1 MPKIVNHEAYRE
13 DLVSR
18 AASYFAEHGYTASSM
33 RKIGTHLGVS
43 KSALYHYFPNKES
56 LFLACTEFMM
66 TRAGSDFCILGDH
79 PVETKIEKLTEI
91 MRRDFGSEISIM
103 VDYMRGKSK
112 EEIANDK
119 AMKVALEVY
128 ESSVLA
134 IVSKEEAR
142 DTLAKIF
149 GTLFLEYMRGEI

>member
-18 AASYFAEHGYTASSM
+18 AASYFAEYGYTATSM
-33 RKIGTHLGVS
+33 RKIGDHLGVS

-66 TRAGSDFCILGDH
+66 TRAESDFSIPGDD
-79 PVETKIEKLTEI
+79 PVESKIEKLTEI

-103 VDYMRGKSK
+103 VDYMRGKNK
-112 EEIANDK
+112 AEIANDK
-119 AMKVALEVY
+119 AMKIALEVY
-128 ESSVLA
+128 ERSVSA
-134 IVSKEEAR
+134 IVGKEETQA
-142 DTLAKIF
+142 TLAKIL